1 MTDEAAIIQRVLKV
15 VKTQE
20 HQRREQGLSNFHF
33 TLGVMNCWLVTVV
46 FAKFPQNFWLLYLVE
61 ASYLLPHKMRIDY
74 RHEPLNQILYYLDYC
89 WLNELFDTT
98 GTVQY

>member
-33 TLGVMNCWLVTVV
+33 TLGVMNCGVVTVV
-46 FAKFPQNFWLLYLVE
+46 FAKFPQHFWLL
-61 ASYLLPHKMRIDY
+61 
-74 RHEPLNQILYYLDYC
+74 
-89 WLNELFDTT
+89 
-98 GTVQY
+98 